1 MALERPGAE
10 LATSP
15 DDTVLF
21 FGNNG
26 TKAVAKSSDEIAYQ
40 TLARLSVR
48 DLVALDFDAM
58 EVWTRGQGPAA
69 TSPLWTPFKS
79 FLGG

>member
-79 FLGG
+79 LLSG